1 MDAAAREAPG
11 ELEVADVDS
20 FCLEGEV
27 EGACLVRYGE
37 EEDQAGTLLAAVAR
51 CNTYDAADYVPVRV
65 GAEQVGWANGA
76 LLAALA
82 AQIKLGRTCA
92 LEAREVRGLPIVTL
106 VGGLAH
112 EGTMVEGVPTL
123 GLQLAPDATS
133 VAEATRLVAALVD
146 GLVED
151 GFIPAAKIRQ
161 ELQDVWP
168 LARGFV
174 GVGGGAPLLAPELQ
188 LHLHTAHCT
197 LHTAHCTLHTAHCTL
212 HTAHCT
218 LHAHHT
224 AARTMHVCTDEPLL
238 GLERAAMIYLG
249 IPSYGVHVNGWVAN
263 PEDSEDLA
271 PWVEDLPL
279 QPCTRATTLCIT
291 CCNRVCASQAAT
303 LVCISGRNLRCTGL
317 RPEMHRVAA

>member
-11 ELEVADVDS
+11 ELEVVDVDS

-92 LEAREVRGLPIVTL
+92 LEEREVRGLPIVTL

-112 EGTMVEGVPTL
+112 EGTMVEGVPTV
-123 GLQLAPDATS
+123 GLQLAPGATS

-151 GFIPAAKIRQ
+151 GFIPAAKIRS

-174 GVGGGAPLLAPELQ
+174 GVGGGGSIQPL
-188 LHLHTAHCT
+188 LHLHCTHTALTLHCTHTALHSHCTALHSLHAHCT
-197 LHTAHCTLHTAHCTL
+197 LHTAHCTHTARAL
-212 HTAHCT
+212 H
-218 LHAHHT
+218 
-224 AARTMHVCTDEPLL
+224 
-238 GLERAAMIYLG
+238 
-249 IPSYGVHVNGWVAN
+249 VH
-263 PEDSEDLA
+263 
-271 PWVEDLPL
+271 
-279 QPCTRATTLCIT
+279 I
-291 CCNRVCASQAAT
+291 CAQMSR
-303 LVCISGRNLRCTGL
+303 CWGSSGPR
-317 RPEMHRVAA
+317 

>member
-1 MDAAAREAPG
+1 MDAPG
-11 ELEVADVDS
+11 ELEVVDVDS

-92 LEAREVRGLPIVTL
+92 LEEREVRGLPIVTL

-112 EGTMVEGVPTL
+112 EGTMVEGVPTV
-123 GLQLAPDATS
+123 GLQLAPGATS

-151 GFIPAAKIRQ
+151 GFIPAAKIRS

-174 GVGGGAPLLAPELQ
+174 GVGGGGSIEPL
-188 LHLHTAHCT
+188 LHLHCTALHSHCTALHSLHAHCT
-197 LHTAHCTLHTAHCTL
+197 LHTAHCTHTARAL
-212 HTAHCT
+212 H
-218 LHAHHT
+218 
-224 AARTMHVCTDEPLL
+224 
-238 GLERAAMIYLG
+238 
-249 IPSYGVHVNGWVAN
+249 VH
-263 PEDSEDLA
+263 
-271 PWVEDLPL
+271 
-279 QPCTRATTLCIT
+279 I
-291 CCNRVCASQAAT
+291 CA
-303 LVCISGRNLRCTGL
+303 
-317 RPEMHRVAA
+317 